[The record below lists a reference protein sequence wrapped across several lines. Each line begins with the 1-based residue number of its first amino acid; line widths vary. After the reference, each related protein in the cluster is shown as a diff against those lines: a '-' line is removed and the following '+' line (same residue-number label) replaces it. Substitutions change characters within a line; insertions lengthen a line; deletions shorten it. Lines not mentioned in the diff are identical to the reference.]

1 MIDTPTPAELRA
13 AKVLGDMLDLPTPA
27 ELRAA
32 KVLGDM
38 LDLPTPAELRAAKV
52 LGDMLDLP
60 TPAELR
66 AAKVL
71 GDMLE
76 PIKKKYKCSF
86 CGGIGHNKR
95 TCKNICSPCP
105 EITQRKTESITF
117 ANGEKIDIDL
127 GHENTVS
134 RYHQRQYEKFIKNTP
149 DGGLKE
155 AFVEKSEPEPELPP
169 RRNPPRGFFSTTVS
183 GPRTRKKPQFFTAE

>member
-1 MIDTPTPAELRA
+1 MINTTTPAEIRA

-27 ELRAA
+27 ELRVA

-38 LDLPTPAELRAAKV
+38 LDLPTPAELRVAKV

-60 TPAELR
+60 TPAEIR

-86 CGGIGHNKR
+86 CGEIGHNKR
-95 TCKNICSPCP
+95 TCKKICSPC
-105 EITQRKTESITF
+105 TETITF

-127 GHENTVS
+127 GHGNTVS
-134 RYHQRQYEKFIKNTP
+134 RYHQKQYEKFIKNTS

-155 AFVEKSEPEPELPP
+155 AFVEKTDAEENEEPEETMYTRMRENP
-169 RRNPPRGFFSTTVS
+169 RRR
-183 GPRTRKKPQFFTAE
+183 RFTS

>member
-1 MIDTPTPAELRA
+1 MLNTPTPAELRA
-13 AKVLGDMLDLPTPA
+13 AKVLGDMLDLPTPV

-38 LDLPTPAELRAAKV
+38 LDLPTPAEI
-52 LGDMLDLP
+52 
-60 TPAELR
+60 R

-76 PIKKKYKCSF
+76 PIKKTYKCSF

-95 TCKNICSPCP
+95 TCKKICSPC
-105 EITQRKTESITF
+105 TESITF
-117 ANGEKIDIDL
+117 ANGKKIDIDL

-134 RYHQRQYEKFIKNTP
+134 RYHQKQYEKFIKNTS

-155 AFVEKSEPEPELPP
+155 AFVEKIDTEEKEEHEETMYTRMEENP
-169 RRNPPRGFFSTTVS
+169 RRR
-183 GPRTRKKPQFFTAE
+183 RFTS